1 MRFAGSNP
9 QLNEY
14 MSISPRFDEMGNA
27 QGKARAF
34 ERNTATEAEGYVAAA
49 GLDSMAKVQA
59 AEHQARGIEAQGQAQ
74 GAASQA
80 QGMAGMFGGIAKG
93 IGGLNL
99 GGGAAPSA
107 PATIQTG
114 SLAGNTVSPYTPS
127 ADVGSMFGGGYDM
140 SYGVN

>member
-14 MSISPRFDEMGNA
+14 MRISPRFDEMGNA

-34 ERNTATEAEGYVAAA
+34 ERNTATEAEGYVASA

-99 GGGAAPSA
+99 GGGGSSA
-107 PATIQTG
+107 PPAIQTG
-114 SLAGNTVSPYTPS
+114 PLAGHTVSPYTPS